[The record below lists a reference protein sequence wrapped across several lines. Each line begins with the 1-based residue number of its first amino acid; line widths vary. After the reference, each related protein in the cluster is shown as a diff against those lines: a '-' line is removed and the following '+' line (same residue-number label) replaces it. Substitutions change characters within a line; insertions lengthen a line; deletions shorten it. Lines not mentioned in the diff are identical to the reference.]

1 MNTCCTRWTC
11 ALLVVAS
18 YIALAQA
25 PQQEVPPKNKTV
37 TVPFFVVDGHG
48 NPTSATTHF
57 DLSVLDNKIPLYSVV
72 AIQAAKSLPLRLGI
86 LIDTSNSEA
95 RNGLYKPGVQATSE
109 LVSQLLEAPED
120 KVFVVN
126 FAEIPDV
133 SGFMSR
139 DEFLKLKIDLA
150 PGGGTAL
157 FDAVYVAC
165 KKRMQADPIQ
175 PSRRV
180 LVILSDG
187 RDNMSHVT
195 RDTAVA
201 AALEART
208 VIFAVNTSENSNG
221 TDSVGLSWFADKTG
235 GYAFL
240 YPNLPKVFPSIR
252 EQIENMYAV
261 TFVSADVGKPGRYH
275 SIELKDTSDTKMK
288 LRAPKG
294 YYVSDGVR

>member
-1 MNTCCTRWTC
+1 MNKSCTRWIC
-11 ALLVVAS
+11 ALLVVAPR
-18 YIALAQA
+18 IALAQG
-25 PQQEVPPKNKTV
+25 PQQEVAPKSKTV
-37 TVPFFVVDGHG
+37 TLPFFVVDGHG
-48 NPTSATTHF
+48 KPTSAPTKI
-57 DLSVLDNKIPLYSVV
+57 DLSVLDGKIPLHSVV

-95 RNGLYKPGVQATSE
+95 RNGLYKPGVQATAE
-109 LVSQLLEAPED
+109 LVSQLLKAPED

-126 FAEIPDV
+126 FGETPDV

-139 DEFLKLKIDLA
+139 DEFLKSKTDLA

-165 KKRMQADPIQ
+165 KKRMQADPTE

-195 RDTAVA
+195 RDEAVA

-208 VIFAVNTSENSNG
+208 VIFAVNTSENSNRA
-221 TDSVGLSWFADKTG
+221 DSVALSWFADKTG

-252 EQIENMYAV
+252 EQIQNMYTV
-261 TFVSADVGKPGRYH
+261 TFVPADGGDRKSV
-275 SIELKDTSDTKMK
+275 
-288 LRAPKG
+288 
-294 YYVSDGVR
+294 V